1 MATMTRIGPIEIGA
15 NAVIPQNG
23 DATFSTVG
31 VLFNSYEGLTTDATG
46 GAYIAWNLSNLN
58 AEMDFVCD
66 HGVGGGGG
74 FAWYNSPADTLV
86 DHTQIPLMT
95 LDEFGVLTLT
105 RGGMEIGANASISN
119 EGDAS
124 FSTVAVLFNSYEGLT
139 TDATGGAYIAWN
151 LSNLNA
157 EMDFVCD
164 HGVGGGG
171 GFNWYNSAADTLVDH
186 TKIPLMT
193 LDEFGV
199 LTLERGGINVRGD
212 ASFRTVAV
220 LFNSYE
226 GLTTDATGG
235 AYIAWNLSNL
245 NAEMDF
251 VCDHGVGGG
260 GGFNWYNSAADTL
273 VDHTKIPL
281 MTLDEFGVLTLTS
294 GGVVLPADPTQPLE
308 AATKQYVDNH
318 SGGGGGG
325 NMVYPAAGVPQS
337 TGSAWAASIVA
348 NTLARRDQANTF
360 ALAQTFQGTVT
371 LAADPATNLQA
382 ATKQYVDDHTSMVYP
397 AAGIPQSTG
406 AAWGTSI
413 VASTLAYRNQA
424 NTFTAAQSFNSTV
437 TLSGDPSSNLQ
448 AATKQY
454 VDNHAGGSMV
464 YPPAGIAVSTGVAW
478 GGSIDPAILGEVATW
493 PAAGVPVSNGSAWS
507 ATIDPATL
515 PRLNA
520 ANTFAGAP
528 SGYQLHI
535 TDSATNPHQ
544 QVMVETVADY
554 ALVWYKGPG
563 YTWQSGTEAAS
574 GKWYLYCDPGG
585 NRFRDIPQWGR

>member
-1 MATMTRIGPIEIGA
+1 MATMTHVGPIEIGA
-15 NAVIPQNG
+15 NATIPQDG
-23 DATFSTVG
+23 AATFSTVG
-31 VLFNSYEGLTTDATG
+31 VLRNAFLGLTTDATG

-74 FAWYNSPADTLV
+74 FNWYNSAADTLV

-119 EGDAS
+119 EGDASFSTVAALLNSYKGLTTGADGGSYIAWNLGAGIGEMDFICNRGPVGGGFNWYNSPPDTLVDHTMPPDMTLDSFGVLTLERGGINVRGDAS

-171 GFNWYNSAADTLVDH
+171 GFNWYNSAADTLVDDTH
-186 TKIPLMT
+186 T
-193 LDEFGV
+193 
-199 LTLERGGINVRGD
+199 
-212 ASFRTVAV
+212 
-220 LFNSYE
+220 
-226 GLTTDATGG
+226 
-235 AYIAWNLSNL
+235 
-245 NAEMDF
+245 
-251 VCDHGVGGG
+251 
-260 GGFNWYNSAADTL
+260 
-273 VDHTKIPL
+273 PL
-281 MTLDEFGVLTLTS
+281 MTLDEFGVLTLTR

-337 TGSAWAASIVA
+337 TGSAWAASIPA
-348 NTLARRDQANTF
+348 NVLARRDQANTF
-360 ALAQTFQGTVT
+360 ALAQAFQSTVT

-406 AAWGTSI
+406 AAWGASI

-424 NTFTAAQSFNSTV
+424 NTFTAAQSFSSTV
-437 TLSGDPSSNLQ
+437 TLAADPATNLQ

-454 VDNHAGGSMV
+454 VDNKTAGGGMV
-464 YPPAGIAVSTGVAW
+464 WPFDGGYAVSDGRGAWLASIPGPLVARTDFVNIFSQNQVFS
-478 GGSIDPAILGEVATW
+478 GGLQVGLLGLSY
-493 PAAGVPVSNGSAWS
+493 G
-507 ATIDPATL
+507 
-515 PRLNA
+515 R
-520 ANTFAGAP
+520 
-528 SGYQLHI
+528 I
-535 TDSATNPHQ
+535 TEPDMQFSRSTEC
-544 QVMVETVADY
+544 MTV
-554 ALVWYKGPG
+554 
-563 YTWQSGTEAAS
+563 
-574 GKWYLYCDPGG
+574 
-585 NRFRDIPQWGR
+585 II